1 MNDLIQ
7 HRAFFGDAEYT
18 FCLTDPMLAEL
29 EKITGL
35 GVGALYFSM
44 MPKLAYP
51 VSHLREIIRLGLIG
65 GGMNPERANRLCEA
79 YGVNRPLA
87 EVMGLA
93 FDILAVRWNGQASG
107 DDALPVAACAT
118 ALKSRPRCLSRM
130 LARSPAPLGPLA
142 HLTGW
147 AM

>member
-35 GVGALYFSM
+35 GVGALYFQM
-44 MPKLAYP
+44 LNLAYP
-51 VSHLREIIRLGLIG
+51 AEYLREIIRLGLIG
-65 GGMNPERANRLCEA
+65 GGMNPEQAKRFCDA

-87 EVMGLA
+87 EVLGLA
-93 FDILAVRWNGQASG
+93 FEIMAARWTGTAS
-107 DDALPVAACAT
+107 DETPEDVARNAEADFAALQVVA
-118 ALKSRPRCLSRM
+118 
-130 LARSPAPLGPLA
+130 
-142 HLTGW
+142 
-147 AM
+147 